1 MPAASVPFEKCFEF
15 CLNRGSVLN
24 RPVWSSLGGMDLLN
38 FRSSRVLES
47 CVINP
52 SDWPQEK
59 QGKHCHISETYFI
72 ATHVEICS
80 LKSDL
85 LHHITNCDS
94 AKANLSGQS
103 LMHLAPRFADDTIF
117 LFLLL
122 KMLKSCEYELQLH
135 QWLISSCA
143 YVPFEEVVRLRG
155 HDWLRDNL
163 EILPIWK
170 TLTNMDAKVAFEQG
184 YMHFIGVSV
193 ASNFVKLVTRKV
205 ARQKPNGARKA

>member
-117 LFLLL
+117 FVSSSQNAKELRIWTAVTSMTYLL
-122 KMLKSCEYELQLH
+122 MC
-135 QWLISSCA
+135 
-143 YVPFEEVVRLRG
+143 VRTFWRG
-155 HDWLRDNL
+155 CTSPRSW
-163 EILPIWK
+163 
-170 TLTNMDAKVAFEQG
+170 
-184 YMHFIGVSV
+184 
-193 ASNFVKLVTRKV
+193 LVTRQSGDIAYLEDVDKHG
-205 ARQKPNGARKA
+205 RQGSIWAGVYAFHWCKCRQQFCETCN